1 MPLISQRRRHPCW
14 RMLVLVVLSALVRHC
29 EPMSTKRLTD
39 SSSPVSSATLESR
52 SQKLGTPSDLAWQ
65 AWLLLDSQTGAHS
78 SLDSATFLRRITPKS
93 VFIAP
98 KLPVLPPCADGYR
111 ADSRGRCIK
120 NVNIDHVAQLD
131 FILQGLNN
139 RYANRGSFEASAST
153 NNQRKSS
160 GPLQLNI
167 PLRSDTESNSPNPI
181 STPPSDSDDASNAN
195 ETSSSIPEVEN
206 NSTSISV
213 SGEDDGIV
221 ENANGTDIET
231 SASNESVKK
240 SSGPLQLNIPLGSD
254 TEYNSPNLNETSGN
268 DDYSNTNQSNFV
280 ISVSNSDQKEFGST
294 LQLNILL
301 LPDTVLKSSNST
313 NASSASDDRSNTN
326 T

>member
-1 MPLISQRRRHPCW
+1 
-14 RMLVLVVLSALVRHC
+14 
-29 EPMSTKRLTD
+29 MSTKRLTD
-39 SSSPVSSATLESR
+39 SSPVSSATLESR

-120 NVNIDHVAQLD
+120 NVNIDHRAQLD

-139 RYANRGSFEASAST
+139 RYANQGSFEASAS
-153 NNQRKSS
+153 NDNLRKSS

-181 STPPSDSDDASNAN
+181 STPPSDNDDNGNAN
-195 ETSSSIPEVEN
+195 ETSALLPDVEN
-206 NSTSISV
+206 NSTTV
-213 SGEDDGIV
+213 SV
-221 ENANGTDIET
+221 ENDSIEDTANGTDIEA
-231 SASNESVKK
+231 SASNDSVKK
-240 SSGPLQLNIPLGSD
+240 SSGPLQLNIPLGSE
-254 TEYNSPNLNETSGN
+254 TEYNSPNLNDTSGN
-268 DDYSNTNQSNFV
+268 DDYSNANQSNFV

-313 NASSASDDRSNTN
+313 NNVSSAADDRSNASLN
-326 T
+326 